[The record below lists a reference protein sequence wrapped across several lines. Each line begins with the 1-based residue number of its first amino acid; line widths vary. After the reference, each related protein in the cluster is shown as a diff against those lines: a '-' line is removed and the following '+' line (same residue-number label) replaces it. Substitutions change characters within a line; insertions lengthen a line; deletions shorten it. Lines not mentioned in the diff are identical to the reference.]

1 MILLVGVGIV
11 FLLVFFPVLRCAVF
25 HPFLTVWNAL
35 KDVYFYVRYMQWR
48 NCPYGVINGFIGYFR
63 GGKTLSGV
71 HYIVSRLYRKYNNKK
86 VYDKFTKRWCIQ
98 KIVIL
103 SNVEF
108 TSVPYIPLTNMKQM
122 VDMGQFHKEHDIE
135 NGTLTVTIVFCDE
148 ASTQLN
154 SRKFKENFANPLI
167 LGSMLQVGHYAMS
180 FFYTTQRYLHI
191 DALLRQVTYNVIDCQ
206 KVWRYMKN
214 YYYDGW
220 EMENATNPTLLV
232 PVYRDCW
239 FIRDK
244 DFNEYDTHACVDEL
258 VKSATTGDMLSTEE
272 VLAVQNYDTVG
283 LGAIT
288 KPSKRLRKARK
299 KGA

>member
-1 MILLVGVGIV
+1 MTIIIVVGVV
-11 FLLVFFPVLRCAVF
+11 FLLVYFPILRCAVM
-25 HPFLTVWNAL
+25 HPFQTVFNAL
-35 KDVYFYVRYMQWR
+35 RDGVKYIVYKQWR
-48 NCPYGVINGFIGYFR
+48 NCPYGTINAFIGYFR

-71 HYIVSRLYRKYNNKK
+71 HYIAKLYRRYNDLR
-86 VYDKFTKRWCIQ
+86 VYDKFTKRWCTQ

-108 TSVPYIPLTNMKQM
+108 TTIPYIPLKNLKQM
-122 VDMGQFHKEHDIE
+122 VEMGDFHKKYDEM
-135 NGTLTVTIVFCDE
+135 NGTLTVTIVYVDE

-154 SRKFKENFANPLI
+154 SRAFKENFANPLV

-180 FFYTTQRYLHI
+180 FYYTTQRYLHV
-191 DALLRQVTYNVIDCQ
+191 DCLLRQVTYNVIDCQ

-232 PVYRDCW
+232 PIRRDCW
-239 FIRDK
+239 FVCDK
-244 DFNEYDTHACVDEL
+244 DFWEYDTHACVETL
-258 VKSATTGDMLSTEE
+258 VKSATTGDMLSSEE
-272 VLAVQNYDTVG
+272 VLAVQGYETAG

-288 KPSKRLRKARK
+288 KPSKRLKKTRK

>member
-1 MILLVGVGIV
+1 MTIIV
-11 FLLVFFPVLRCAVF
+11 VIAVLFLLVFFPCVRCAVF
-25 HPFLTVWNAL
+25 HPFLTVCNAI
-35 KDVYFYVRYMQWR
+35 KDALFYIVYKQWR
-48 NCPYGVINGFIGYFR
+48 NCPYGTINAFIGYFR

-71 HYIVSRLYRKYNNKK
+71 HYIARLYNRYNNLR
-86 VYDKFTKRWCIQ
+86 VYDKFNKRWCTQ

-108 TSVPYIPLTNMKQM
+108 VNIPYIPFRNMKDI
-122 VDMGQFHKEHDIE
+122 VDMGQFHKKYDME

-154 SRKFKENFANPLI
+154 SRQFKENFANPLV

-180 FFYTTQRYLHI
+180 FYYTTQRYLHV
-191 DALLRQVTYNVIDCQ
+191 DCLLRQVTYNVIDCQ
-206 KVWRYMKN
+206 KVWRFMKN

-220 EMENATNPTLLV
+220 EMENATNPTLLT
-232 PVYRDCW
+232 PLRRDCW
-239 FIRDK
+239 FVRDK
-244 DFNEYDTHACVDEL
+244 DFNEYDTHACVDNL
-258 VKSATTGDMLSTEE
+258 VKSATTGDMLSSEE
-272 VLAVQNYDTVG
+272 ILAVQGYDTVG

-288 KPSKRLRKARK
+288 KPSRKLKKARK

>member
-1 MILLVGVGIV
+1 MTIIILVGIV
-11 FLLVFFPVLRCAVF
+11 FLLVYFPILRCAVM
-25 HPFLTVWNAL
+25 HPFLTLFNAL
-35 KDVYFYVRYMQWR
+35 RDGVKYVVYKQWR
-48 NCPYGVINGFIGYFR
+48 NCPYGTINAFIGYFR

-71 HYIVSRLYRKYNNKK
+71 HYIAKLYRRYNNLR
-86 VYDKFTKRWCIQ
+86 VYDKFTKRWCTQ

-108 TSVPYIPLTNMKQM
+108 TTIPYIPLKNLKQM
-122 VDMGQFHKEHDIE
+122 VEMGDFHKEYDE
-135 NGTLTVTIVFCDE
+135 KNGTLTVTIVYVDE

-154 SRKFKENFANPLI
+154 SRAFKENFANPLV

-180 FFYTTQRYLHI
+180 FYYTTQRYLHV
-191 DALLRQVTYNVIDCQ
+191 DCLLRQVTYNVIDCR

-232 PVYRDCW
+232 PIRRDCW
-239 FIRDK
+239 FVRDK
-244 DFNEYDTHACVDEL
+244 DFWEYDTHACVETL

-272 VLAVQNYDTVG
+272 VLAVQGYETVG

-288 KPSKRLRKARK
+288 KPSKQLKKARK